1 MPALF
6 YLMRVQTDRRT
17 DKQTYIQ
24 TGWGMVSARC
34 GWPNFA
40 ASLLSIL
47 GAGVRD
53 RIGRN
58 IWSRACV
65 QEHRYIGPLEPAN
78 ICVSTVERYH
88 CGNANKNI
96 IPLSITL
103 GSNHS

>member
-6 YLMRVQTDRRT
+6 YLMRVQTDRWT

-24 TGWGMVSARC
+24 TGWGMVSGR
-34 GWPNFA
+34 PKFA
-40 ASLLSIL
+40 SSLFCRFWERESGTGSGGIS
-47 GAGVRD
+47 GAG
-53 RIGRN
+53 
-58 IWSRACV
+58 RAFKSN
-65 QEHRYIGPLEPAN
+65 RYIGPVEPEN
-78 ICVSTVERYH
+78 ICVSAVERYH